1 MEEKKGF
8 VFNIGTPSILV
19 ILLTFVLCTFAL
31 FSIRAS
37 SSERKLSEKT
47 GRSVQEYY
55 LADKKAVHALAYIEA
70 VLETSEVQYLEETL
84 VGAEAGKEE
93 SIAGISD
100 VKVNLEEHASFV
112 MGTEGSRRRIG
123 QVSYSYP
130 VREGVDL
137 QVALEIYNDRSYVI
151 TQWSTTQAASDILD
165 LEDGGFE
172 LWDGN
177 VTAE

>member
-37 SSERKLSEKT
+37 NSERKLADKT
-47 GRSVQEYY
+47 GDSVQEYY
-55 LADKKAVHALAYIEA
+55 LADQKAVHVLAYVDS
-70 VLETSEVQYLEETL
+70 VLETSEVEYLEETL

-93 SIAGISD
+93 SIAGIFG
-100 VKVNLEEHASFV
+100 VKVKLEEHASFV
-112 MGTEGSRRRIG
+112 IGTEGTKRSIG
-123 QVSYSYP
+123 QITYCYP

-137 QVALEIYNDRSYVI
+137 QVALDIYNDRSYVI
-151 TQWSTTQAASDILD
+151 KQWSTTQAASDLLD